1 MYYRLIALWAVCEG
15 VLGGIIHGF
24 QLPISGLIVGG
35 CAVIIICMI
44 GYYVPDKN
52 AIIKA
57 TVVVAIFKMML
68 SPFSP
73 FPAYIAVFFQGLTGQ
88 LFFSRKSWF
97 RLACVI
103 FGTLAL
109 FESAIQKILTTTLIY
124 GVDFWKAINDFIN
137 GLTHQDQITNYSLW
151 FAGVY
156 VVLHIIAGFL
166 IGKMA
171 GSAPQSLHRWKS
183 ELPEMAPV
191 IIREEINSPK
201 RKKHRFIKTGM
212 LIIWVILLVLYLQ
225 SACQIGEPILQPGDI
240 GNILIRSLLIVF
252 TWYFLVSPVL
262 TRLLKNWLMKRK
274 EREEST
280 VSEILQI
287 IPYTTALVEMCWQR
301 SSARKGISRL
311 RIFMKDV
318 LVQSL
323 LPDSEIK

>member
-1 MYYRLIALWAVCEG
+1 
-15 VLGGIIHGF
+15 
-24 QLPISGLIVGG
+24 
-35 CAVIIICMI
+35 
-44 GYYVPDKN
+44 
-52 AIIKA
+52 
-57 TVVVAIFKMML
+57 
-68 SPFSP
+68 
-73 FPAYIAVFFQGLTGQ
+73 
-88 LFFSRKSWF
+88 
-97 RLACVI
+97 
-103 FGTLAL
+103 
-109 FESAIQKILTTTLIY
+109 
-124 GVDFWKAINDFIN
+124 
-137 GLTHQDQITNYSLW
+137 
-151 FAGVY
+151 
-156 VVLHIIAGFL
+156 
-166 IGKMA
+166 
-171 GSAPQSLHRWKS
+171 
-183 ELPEMAPV
+183 
-191 IIREEINSPK
+191 
-201 RKKHRFIKTGM
+201 M